1 MGDGLPRFGS
11 SRLHLFRC
19 TLLQIQWSAD
29 WGSNKRMVLW
39 MMSSSSMSMCHFC
52 LRCGVVILWS
62 RTCVEIDSACLTDVV
77 WVCMATSLSR
87 SLDFSTVLLS
97 ALVISFI
104 FAPFFLKRMGLLC
117 VFQLCAS
124 VCIVFQSSSY
134 LGCQELLCRT
144 NLGNNEGSSRFVSNP
159 LSSRKKWIKPH
170 GAYSLLFD
178 QLLLRLKL
186 RMCSLLLVFDCW
198 FLSIDFSFPI
208 NVHLLVRGVRS
219 LWSRRL
225 GCLTPV
231 VKRHPFAVVLSPD
244 ILLSSFFFSLFC
256 YWSHTLTAPSV
267 ALQSVIYFH
276 CCRAVDI
283 T

>member
-1 MGDGLPRFGS
+1 MTTCLSLSLDIIRSCVCLLLSFLSS
-11 SRLHLFRC
+11 SRH
-19 TLLQIQWSAD
+19 
-29 WGSNKRMVLW
+29 
-39 MMSSSSMSMCHFC
+39 
-52 LRCGVVILWS
+52 
-62 RTCVEIDSACLTDVV
+62 
-77 WVCMATSLSR
+77 
-87 SLDFSTVLLS
+87 
-97 ALVISFI
+97 
-104 FAPFFLKRMGLLC
+104 FLKRMVLLC

-134 LGCQELLCRT
+134 LGCQEVLCRT
-144 NLGNNEGSSRFVSNP
+144 NLGNNEDSFRFVSNP
-159 LSSRKKWIKPH
+159 LPSRKKWIKPH

-244 ILLSSFFFSLFC
+244 RLLTRFFLVCFVIG
-256 YWSHTLTAPSV
+256 HTLSPHRPSPFRV
-267 ALQSVIYFH
+267 SSIFIVVEQL
-276 CCRAVDI
+276 